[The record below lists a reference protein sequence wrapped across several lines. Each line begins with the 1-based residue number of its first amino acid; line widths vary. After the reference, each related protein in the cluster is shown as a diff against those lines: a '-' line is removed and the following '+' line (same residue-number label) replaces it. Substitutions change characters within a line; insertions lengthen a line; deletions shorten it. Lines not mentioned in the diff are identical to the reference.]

1 MTHHPSKYL
10 ALRQLYATGD
20 HAACLAIAQQ
30 ALADDPRYV
39 ASLFWGASSA
49 LALGQ
54 IALARQWAQQCCE
67 AHPGDAQMHLLLGD
81 CLLHLADQTG
91 ALAAFEHALLLA
103 DAQLAASGQHA
114 ELVAVL
120 CNKIGDVLYQL
131 ERFAQA
137 QGAFA
142 RATALHPGLG
152 QAWFNQGI
160 TLLALGQGDRAE
172 PALAQA
178 LQLGHSPRDTLSALG
193 VSLIGQRKWHQ
204 AQGVLAR
211 ALAFDAGDTMVLN
224 NLALAH
230 QNLGQLAQAEAL
242 IRRKLGLEGRNP
254 NTWVHL
260 GNVLREQ
267 GRGAEATAAFGSA
280 LQIDGRHFGALLGLA
295 VLHREAQAILDAI
308 ACLEQAL
315 QNVPRNHPQYPDALA
330 ELGSAHASLGV
341 HAPCEALFR
350 QALALR
356 PQDRHIWSKWFFVL
370 NNHPDKTAEDVF
382 AEYQAFQARFQP
394 GVHEGVLQASIAGSG
409 SVGSRIH
416 VGYVSADFTPHAVRH
431 FLMPLLAH
439 HDRTRFKVS
448 AFAGMAGLDAVWP
461 PYRGMVEQWHFTKGM
476 TAPEVTALVRDAG
489 VDVLVDLSGHTAGN
503 RLDVFALKPAPV
515 SVSWMGFGSTS
526 GLSTIDFY
534 LSDAQVLPRQDAPFF
549 AEKPWR
555 LERPYLAYR
564 PAPGMGEAGS
574 LPALAKGHVTFVS
587 LSRAIRFNDGL
598 LAAWARILG
607 RLPGARL
614 VLDSKNMLDADFA
627 RRIQAKFAALGVA
640 GERIECGF
648 HSPPWDTLRQAD
660 ISLDCFPH
668 NSGTTLLESLYMGVP
683 YVTLSQRPGVGRL
696 GAAILHGAGHPEWVA
711 TSVEEYVNKAV
722 ALAADLPALAALRA
736 GLRAQMEQ
744 SPLMDEPGFAR
755 AVEGAYAGM
764 LAQARG

>member
-1 MTHHPSKYL
+1 M
-10 ALRQLYATGD
+10 RELYASRD
-20 HAACLAIAQQ
+20 FAACLAMARQG
-30 ALADDPRYV
+30 LAGNPRDA
-39 ASLFWGASSA
+39 ASLFWAARSA

-54 IALARQWAQQCCE
+54 AALARQWAQDGCRH
-67 AHPGDAQMHLLLGD
+67 HPGDAQMPALLGD
-81 CLLHLADQTG
+81 SLLQLADQEG
-91 ALAAFEHALLLA
+91 ALAAFQQALLLA
-103 DAQLAASGQHA
+103 DSGPGIAAHNPAQ
-114 ELVAVL
+114 VAML
-120 CNKIGDVLYQL
+120 CNKLGDVLYQL
-131 ERFAQA
+131 ERFAGA
-137 QGAFA
+137 HAAFA

-160 TLLALGQGDRAE
+160 TLLALGQGEHAE

-178 LQLGHSPRDTLSALG
+178 LEQGHSPRDTLSALG
-193 VSLIGQRKWHQ
+193 VSLITQRKWRQ
-204 AQGVLAR
+204 AQRVLAQ
-211 ALAFDAGDTMVLN
+211 ALELDAGDAMVLH

-230 QNLGQLAQAEAL
+230 QNLGQLAQAEDL
-242 IRRKLGLEGRNP
+242 IRRKLALEGRNASA
-254 NTWVHL
+254 WVHL

-267 GRGAEATAAFGSA
+267 GRSADATAAFNAA
-280 LQIDGRHFGALLGLA
+280 LQFDGHHFGALLSLA
-295 VLHREAQAILDAI
+295 VLHREAQAISDAI
-308 ACLEQAL
+308 ACLERAL
-315 QNVPRNHPQYPDALA
+315 QSAPRSHPHYADALA
-330 ELGSAHASLGV
+330 ELGSAHAALGT
-341 HAPCEALFR
+341 HAPSEALFR

-356 PQDRHIWSKWFFVL
+356 PQDRQIWSKWFFVL
-370 NNHPDKTAEDVF
+370 NNHPDKTAEDIL
-382 AEYQAFQARFQP
+382 AEYQAFQTRFQP
-394 GVHEGVLQASIAGSG
+394 AAHGSALQASIAGCASRP
-409 SVGSRIH
+409 RIH

-448 AFAGMAGLDAVWP
+448 AFAGMAGPEAVWP

-476 TAPEVTALVRDAG
+476 TALEVAALVRDEE

-526 GLSTIDFY
+526 GLSAIDFY
-534 LSDAQVLPRQDAPFF
+534 LSDARALPEQDAPFF

-564 PAPGMGEAGS
+564 PASGMGEVGS
-574 LPALAKGHVTFVS
+574 LPAFTKGHVTFVS

-598 LAAWARILG
+598 LAAWARILE
-607 RLPGARL
+607 RVPGARL
-614 VLDSKNMLDADFA
+614 VLDSKNMLDANFA

-648 HSPPWDTLRQAD
+648 HSPPWDLLRQAD

-696 GAAILHGAGHPEWVA
+696 GAAVLHAAGHPEWVA
-711 TSVEEYVNKAV
+711 ASVEEYVDKAV
-722 ALAADLPALAALRA
+722 ALAADLPALAAHRA
-736 GLRAQMEQ
+736 RLRAQMEQ

-755 AVEGAYAGM
+755 AVEDAYAGM

>member
-1 MTHHPSKYL
+1 MARQGL
-10 ALRQLYATGD
+10 AGNPRD
-20 HAACLAIAQQ
+20 PAA
-30 ALADDPRYV
+30 
-39 ASLFWGASSA
+39 LFWAARSA

-54 IALARQWAQQCCE
+54 AALARQWTQDGCRH
-67 AHPGDAQMHLLLGD
+67 HPGDAQMHVLLGD
-81 CLLHLADQTG
+81 CLLQLADQEG
-91 ALAAFEHALLLA
+91 ALAAFQQALLLLA
-103 DAQLAASGQHA
+103 ESATGISAHHPAQLAM
-114 ELVAVL
+114 L
-120 CNKIGDVLYQL
+120 CNKLGDVLYQL
-131 ERFAQA
+131 ERFAEA
-137 QGAFA
+137 HAAFA

-160 TLLALGQGDRAE
+160 TLLALGQGDQAE
-172 PALAQA
+172 PALVQA
-178 LQLGHSPRDTLSALG
+178 LELDHSQRDTLSALG
-193 VSLIGQRKWHQ
+193 VSLITQRKWRQ
-204 AQGVLAR
+204 AQQVLAQ
-211 ALAFDAGDTMVLN
+211 ALEFDADGAMVLN

-230 QNLGQLAQAEAL
+230 QNLGQLVQAEAL
-242 IRRKLGLEGRNP
+242 IRRKLALEGRNT
-254 NTWVHL
+254 NAWVHL

-267 GRGAEATAAFGSA
+267 GRSAEATAAFQAA
-280 LQIDGRHFGALLGLA
+280 LQLDGNHFGALLSLA
-295 VLHREAQAILDAI
+295 VLHREAQALSEAI

-315 QNVPRNHPQYPDALA
+315 QNAPRSHPHYADALA
-330 ELGSAHASLGV
+330 ELGSAHAALGM
-341 HAPCEALFR
+341 HAPSEALFR

-356 PQDRHIWSKWFFVL
+356 PQDRQIWSKWLFVL
-370 NNHPDKTAEDVF
+370 NNHPGKTAEDIF

-394 GVHEGVLQASIAGSG
+394 AVHEGVLRASIAGSG
-409 SVGSRIH
+409 SVGARIH

-448 AFAGMAGLDAVWP
+448 AFAGMAGPDAVWP
-461 PYRGMVEQWHFTKGM
+461 PYHGMVEQWHFTKGM
-476 TAPEVTALVRDAG
+476 TAREVAALVRDAG

-526 GLSTIDFY
+526 GLSAIDFY
-534 LSDAQVLPRQDAPFF
+534 LSDAQVLPGQDAPFF

-564 PAPGMGEAGS
+564 SAPGMGEVGS

-683 YVTLSQRPGVGRL
+683 YVTLSRRHGVGRL

-711 TSVEEYVNKAV
+711 TSVEEYVDKAV

-755 AVEGAYAGM
+755 AVEAAYAGM